1 MSEWKWAILAAAVFI
16 AAILFC
22 ALPVSAQGAI
32 RVHGIVQ
39 DADTYE
45 AVPGG
50 HIWLERQWVG
60 VWFKMLCCESDP
72 MQGHAFGWDLTQPG
86 RYRVRWAKAGYEVVW
101 IRSGEFDLA
110 TAPFGDILI
119 SVRRMT
125 GPTATPSATR
135 EPTATRTATPRATF
149 PVPTTLYPPT
159 VDPTRTATPTRTPAP
174 CLDFQQFTQEER
186 RSVIATALLLIG
198 HPLEDAPDVD
208 NDPTLLHGLRDMMLG
223 APLTVKFE
231 VMGLTARGFCDAI
244 IVMRPVSREECFGYG
259 VVTWDSGQN
268 YEPR

>member
-125 GPTATPSATR
+125 GPTATPSATA
-135 EPTATRTATPRATF
+135 EPTATRTTTPRPTF
-149 PVPTTLYPPT
+149 PVPTTGSNAHGDADT
-159 VDPTRTATPTRTPAP
+159 DASAMSRFSAVHTRGKTICHCHSLVA
-174 CLDFQQFTQEER
+174 
-186 RSVIATALLLIG
+186 
-198 HPLEDAPDVD
+198 H
-208 NDPTLLHGLRDMMLG
+208 
-223 APLTVKFE
+223 
-231 VMGLTARGFCDAI
+231 
-244 IVMRPVSREECFGYG
+244 RPSA
-259 VVTWDSGQN
+259 
-268 YEPR
+268 